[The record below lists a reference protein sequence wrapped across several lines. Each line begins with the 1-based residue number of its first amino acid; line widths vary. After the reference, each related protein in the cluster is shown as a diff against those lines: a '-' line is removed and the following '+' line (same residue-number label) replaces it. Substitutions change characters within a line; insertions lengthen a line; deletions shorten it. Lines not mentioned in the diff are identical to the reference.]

1 MMGLFNIGS
10 LILGVI
16 AWSLPLVN
24 LAQYKRHGTGNW
36 DWVTASI
43 ISLSACAIS
52 LCFQLVYNNH
62 LVKISDWTAL
72 MDTAD
77 TLVVLSVTL
86 LIVTLILNG
95 ITVMIYRK
103 ISQKKG

>member
-1 MMGLFNIGS
+1 MGLLNIGS
-10 LILGVI
+10 LILGVV
-16 AWSLPLVN
+16 AWSLPLANFV
-24 LAQYKRHGTGNW
+24 QYKRHSTRAW

-62 LVKISDWTAL
+62 LIKISDWTAL
-72 MDTAD
+72 LDTAD
-77 TLVVLSVTL
+77 TLVVLSATL

-95 ITVMIYRK
+95 ITLIIHRK
-103 ISQKKG
+103 MPPKKG